1 MITDLM
7 QAFTLLIAACE
18 QNCYYSYMPSME
30 LQRSYIMTQMKSCT
44 VKLLNKTYEIK
55 CPEGEEPNLLL
66 AVQKLNNQIMI
77 NKKKSKQLDDFQTLL
92 LAALDIS
99 HELILCKNKQAHQQH
114 QVTQFINSLENKIN
128 KMVGGSEMVDRI
140 PDLD

>member
-1 MITDLM
+1 
-7 QAFTLLIAACE
+7 
-18 QNCYYSYMPSME
+18 ME

-66 AVQKLNNQIMI
+66 AVQKLNNQIGI
-77 NKKKSKQLDDFQTLL
+77 NKKKAKQLDEFQILL

-128 KMVGGSEMVDRI
+128 KMVGGEMVERLSE
-140 PDLD
+140 LD